1 MNIIRIT
8 LFFFYISFSF
18 SQNSSGEVFYDL
30 KMNKKVDSISKSKNN
45 GNLEFAFLSLKN
57 LFEKKY
63 ILKFND
69 SISIQKERNEIN
81 YNFSYDEL
89 YINNKSSK
97 FVNKIDFY
105 GKTFLI
111 KDTLT
116 PLVWSI
122 IESETKQINGYLCRK
137 AKAIINEINIIAW
150 YAELIPVSSGP
161 DFYFGLPGLILELET
176 DSLIYSSSNIRIYN
190 LDITTPNNGSVVSN
204 SEFER
209 IKTAKEIEI
218 KFK

>member
-1 MNIIRIT
+1 
-8 LFFFYISFSF
+8 
-18 SQNSSGEVFYDL
+18 
-30 KMNKKVDSISKSKNN
+30 MNKKVYSISKSKNN

-63 ILKFND
+63 FLKFND

-111 KDTLT
+111 KDTLA

-137 AKAIINEINIIAW
+137 AKAITNEINIIAW

-161 DFYFGLPGLILELET
+161 DFYFGLPGLILEIET
-176 DSLIYSSSNIRIYN
+176 DILKYICTYIEFKNVNIQEPSKGKI
-190 LDITTPNNGSVVSN
+190 VSKN
-204 SEFER
+204 EFEKIR
-209 IKTAKEIEI
+209 KDKEYEI
-218 KFK
+218 INYYKN